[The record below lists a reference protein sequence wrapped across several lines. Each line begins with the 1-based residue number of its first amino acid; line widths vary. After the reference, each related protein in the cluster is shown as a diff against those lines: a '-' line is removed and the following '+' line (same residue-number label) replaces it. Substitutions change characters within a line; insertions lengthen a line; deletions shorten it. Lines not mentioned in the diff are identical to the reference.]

1 MKKHKVRFL
10 KFGIVAAVV
19 PILLYGYPFGPDPRR
34 TGAPGDAGT
43 CLGSGCHT
51 GTQLNSGGG
60 SVKITA
66 EDGSA
71 LTTYA
76 PGLKQ
81 RIKVQLTDAAKGK
94 FGFEFTARLASNL
107 SNGQAGDFSTV
118 DAFTQTICE
127 DGSSKNNGATCP
139 TRFPVQFIQHTQAGY
154 QASTAGGYTFQFD
167 WTPPGAGAGNVTLYV
182 AGLGGPAGAAT
193 SSNANV
199 YTTNV
204 SLTPAAPANTPTITT
219 GGVVP
224 VYSTSTTIQPGSWF
238 SVYGSKLAPGTT
250 IWDFLNGAF
259 TTSLGGTSVSVNGK
273 PAYLWFV
280 SDGQIN
286 AQAPDDTATG
296 SVPFT
301 VTTSGGTVS
310 STITLATTAPSLLL
324 LGDGKHATGI
334 ILTPDGKG
342 TQAGGVYDLLGPTSL
357 GAGFRPAK
365 KGENIALY
373 AVGLGPT
380 TTPVPAGK
388 VFSSAAP
395 TVAKPTVTL
404 GGVNV
409 TVDFAGIVGAGL
421 YQLNFAIPQ
430 NVGTGEQTLLVTAN
444 GVSTQAS
451 ITIPVQ

>member
-10 KFGIVAAVV
+10 KFGIVATVL

-51 GTQLNSGGG
+51 GTPLNSGGG

-342 TQAGGVYDLLGPTSL
+342 TQGGGSYDLLGPSSL
-357 GAGFRPAK
+357 GAGFRAVK
-365 KGENIALY
+365 KGELVAMY

-380 TTPVPAGK
+380 TPPVPAGS
-388 VFSSAAP
+388 VFAGAAST
-395 TVAKPTVTL
+395 TVKPTVTL

>member
-1 MKKHKVRFL
+1 MTQRKLHFL
-10 KFGIVAAVV
+10 KFGLVAAVV

-34 TGAPGDAGT
+34 TGAPGDVGT

-51 GTQLNSGGG
+51 GTLNSGGG

-76 PGLKQ
+76 PGVKQ
-81 RIKVQLTDAAKGK
+81 RIKVQITDAAKGK

-107 SNGQAGDFSTV
+107 SNGQAGDFTTV
-118 DAFTQTICE
+118 DAFTQTICD
-127 DGSSKNNGATCP
+127 DGSPKSNGGSCP
-139 TRFPVQFIQHTQAGY
+139 ARFPVQFIQHTQAGY

-167 WTPPGAGAGNVTLYV
+167 WTPPAAGAGNVTLYV
-182 AGLGGPAGAAT
+182 AGLGGPAGPAT
-193 SSNANV
+193 SSNAAV

-204 SLTPAAPANTPTITT
+204 SLTPAAPANAPTITT

-224 VYSTSTTIQPGSWF
+224 VYSSSTTIQPGSWF
-238 SVYGSKLAPGTT
+238 SVYGSKLASGTT
-250 IWDFLNGAF
+250 IWNFPDNAF
-259 TTSLGGTSVSVNGK
+259 TTSLGGTTVSVNGK

-296 SVPFT
+296 SVP
-301 VTTSGGTVS
+301 VTITTPGGTVS

-380 TTPVPAGK
+380 TTPVPAGR
-388 VFSSAAP
+388 VFSSASP
-395 TVAKPTVTL
+395 TVVKPTVTL

-421 YQLNFAIPQ
+421 YQLNFAVPQ
-430 NVGTGEQTLLVTAN
+430 TVGTGEQTLVVTAN
-444 GVSTQAS
+444 GVTTQTA